1 MPTSI
6 SETGRHVAPSIAASP
21 VGPEAAIRRFA
32 AEAGFDLV
40 GFAAPD
46 AVADAA
52 AGLDRFLAL
61 GWHGDMDWLAAK
73 ADRRRHPNALWPEA
87 RSVIMVGL
95 NYGPAADPLAALAR
109 PERGVVSVYAQ
120 GRDYHDVIK
129 RRLKRIGR
137 WLAERFGCAVKV
149 FVDTAPVMEKPL
161 AQAAGLGWQGKHT
174 NLVSRELGSW
184 LFLGCI
190 FTTLD
195 LKPDAPE
202 PDRCGSCRRC
212 LEVCPTDAFP
222 APYRLD
228 ARRCISYLTIEHKG
242 HVPRPLRAA
251 IGNRIYG
258 CDDCLAV
265 CPWNKFA
272 RRAHEQA
279 LHPRAALDGPL
290 LADLAGLDDGAFR
303 QRFAGTAVKRT
314 GRDRFVRNVLIALG
328 NSADP
333 AAARAVV
340 PRLDDPAAIV
350 RAMAVWALA
359 RLAPPEDFIR
369 LRTRHLSRE
378 PDPAVRR
385 EWAEP
390 A

>member
-6 SETGRHVAPSIAASP
+6 SETDRPTGSSPDGRAA
-21 VGPEAAIRRFA
+21 EIRRFA
-32 AEAGFDLV
+32 TEAGFDQV
-40 GFAAPD
+40 GIARPD
-46 AVADAA
+46 AIAQAA
-52 AGLDRFLAL
+52 AGLDRFIAL
-61 GWHGDMDWLAAK
+61 GWHGEMDWMAAK
-73 ADRRRHPNALWPEA
+73 ADRRRHPNALWAAA

-95 NYGPAADPLAALAR
+95 NDGPAADPLAALALR
-109 PERGVVSVYAQ
+109 DRGAISVYAQ

-129 RRLKRIGR
+129 PRLKRVGR
-137 WLAERFGCAVKV
+137 WLAERYGCAVKV

-184 LFLGCI
+184 LLLGCI

-195 LKPDAPE
+195 LEADAPE
-202 PDRCGSCRRC
+202 ADLCGSCKRC
-212 LEVCPTDAFP
+212 LEICPTDAFP
-222 APYRLD
+222 APYQLD

-242 HVPRPLRAA
+242 HIPGPLRAA

-272 RRAHEQA
+272 RRAHDQA
-279 LHPRAALDGPL
+279 LHARAALDGPL

-303 QRFAGTAVKRT
+303 RRFAGTAVKRT

-328 NSADP
+328 NSGDP
-333 AAARAVV
+333 AAAQAVV

-350 RAMAVWALA
+350 RAMAVWALSQ
-359 RLAPPEDFIR
+359 LLPEDAFSR
-369 LRTRHLSRE
+369 LRARHLDRE

-385 EWAEP
+385 EWTEP
-390 A
+390 S